1 MDDINWWEERLQAW
15 AHEGFDVEDFRIT
28 LSSSEEDAS
37 HLILEF
43 EKKVQQNRTLRRRI
57 IDSTLLPDKKGE
69 WLSMLDDVS
78 STSEVQEKWEKDA
91 EKYRPW
97 EPYIHRSEGK
107 WLERGRR
114 SNLSA
119 IVKRLNSLDPSSYA
133 ACQPLLI
140 LFDDVSSESL
150 IKSMLDDI
158 EADESRRR
166 SVVNEMIALLNSE
179 GIDASDARGMEI
191 SSALDYLSSMQQ
203 KAGNLRELRLRIEKE
218 IRPFD
223 EELAARLLSKNDE
236 DGMAEVNAIVEN
248 LSSRLNSVK
257 STIQEWESVGL
268 SLPIDSQ
275 IGPAEL
281 LDWEA
286 GLPEIEKTV
295 KVHLRAL
302 ERWKDFQTY
311 WPDRCSDSTL
321 AGKLKHTE
329 EFVTLVDS
337 LDQEWKELELEGMQ
351 IVNSWED
358 KGFVMDSWRSRIA
371 EEPRSA
377 VAWLMQE
384 ERKYQSAANIIDSLL
399 TLDASIDGEEEI
411 EKRVAI
417 LREFDLENDLLLEMQ
432 EYVDSKAR
440 RCARHRSMLEMDW
453 LDLVRKGIVEDAP
466 TGALTLLEFEQLIST
481 SALGK
486 TNTSIP
492 IDRLEKRMNEE
503 IDEWEQNG
511 FDVEVLRSQLQED
524 SMSVA
529 LRISS
534 IRDAV
539 SNHERLR
546 RRISGL
552 DWTRSPELSVAINLD
567 LSRPD
572 RLVALSQSIPQ
583 LMMDLAQQD
592 VVDENFKFIAWR
604 PQMKMRPILV
614 PAPSNTVEDAMEAIL
629 EEMDSEID
637 DVAHVEDV
645 SSDVSKV
652 EDTKEAMVMI
662 DISSPSEKI
671 EIEEKQVVTS
681 DEPVEDEVEEGKEA
695 MVMIDLAT
703 PSEKV
708 ENVISENEVVD
719 AHSEKPVAP
728 VVKEPK
734 IEKIDF
740 DSKSLIKLLRS
751 LGLEQDASLLE
762 DNGDIMPVR
771 RVLASYVGVEPRD
784 MRLDRLLRLSLR
796 LMPNGS
802 EEDSQRYQLI
812 SILAELANELSKWTR
827 IRLEARHKGSIGE
840 LVKDSSELG
849 EALNRI
855 PGPGTPIPLTADE
868 YNLPSPDD
876 LSGLANEV
884 NVLKRRVVLSS
895 SGGVR

>member
-1 MDDINWWEERLQAW
+1 
-15 AHEGFDVEDFRIT
+15 
-28 LSSSEEDAS
+28 
-37 HLILEF
+37 
-43 EKKVQQNRTLRRRI
+43 
-57 IDSTLLPDKKGE
+57 
-69 WLSMLDDVS
+69 
-78 STSEVQEKWEKDA
+78 
-91 EKYRPW
+91 
-97 EPYIHRSEGK
+97 
-107 WLERGRR
+107 
-114 SNLSA
+114 
-119 IVKRLNSLDPSSYA
+119 
-133 ACQPLLI
+133 
-140 LFDDVSSESL
+140 
-150 IKSMLDDI
+150 
-158 EADESRRR
+158 
-166 SVVNEMIALLNSE
+166 
-179 GIDASDARGMEI
+179 
-191 SSALDYLSSMQQ
+191 
-203 KAGNLRELRLRIEKE
+203 
-218 IRPFD
+218 
-223 EELAARLLSKNDE
+223 
-236 DGMAEVNAIVEN
+236 
-248 LSSRLNSVK
+248 
-257 STIQEWESVGL
+257 
-268 SLPIDSQ
+268 
-275 IGPAEL
+275 
-281 LDWEA
+281 
-286 GLPEIEKTV
+286 
-295 KVHLRAL
+295 
-302 ERWKDFQTY
+302 
-311 WPDRCSDSTL
+311 
-321 AGKLKHTE
+321 
-329 EFVTLVDS
+329 
-337 LDQEWKELELEGMQ
+337 MQ

-377 VAWLMQE
+377 VAWLIQE
-384 ERKYQSAANIIDSLL
+384 EGKYQSAANIIDSLL

-411 EKRVAI
+411 ERRVAI

-511 FDVEVLRSQLQED
+511 FDVEVLRSQLQDD

-539 SNHERLR
+539 SNHELLR

-708 ENVISENEVVD
+708 ENVISKNEVVD